1 MDNIENKCIT
11 NIVRSMLN
19 ELEED
24 LFEISEMAR
33 FMVGRYE
40 CIFIIFPF
48 LFDYLPRYIPMI

>member
-48 LFDYLPRYIPMI
+48 LFDPYRDIYR